1 MKRIKLHFKEMD
13 KYEKEC
19 VGRNEYEENLQAQK
33 QAYINDSFN
42 VYAFIND

>member
-19 VGRNEYEENLQAQK
+19 VGHNDYEDNLKAQRQAV
-33 QAYINDSFN
+33 INDSIN
-42 VYAFIND
+42 VYAFLND